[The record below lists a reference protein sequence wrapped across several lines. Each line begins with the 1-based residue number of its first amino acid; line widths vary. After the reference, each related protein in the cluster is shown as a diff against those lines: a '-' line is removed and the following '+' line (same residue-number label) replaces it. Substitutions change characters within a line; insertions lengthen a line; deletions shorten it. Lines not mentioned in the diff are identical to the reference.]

1 MPATIAF
8 TDPVPSVT
16 NQYHFIIHHLV
27 MHSILGLVNTRSLL
41 LIFEILELTTYLDQ
55 NHKDAEQGQFILA
68 LNKVKCNFVCKF
80 STNSI
85 VKVHFPLKM

>member
-1 MPATIAF
+1 
-8 TDPVPSVT
+8 
-16 NQYHFIIHHLV
+16 

-41 LIFEILELTTYLDQ
+41 LISEILELTTYLDQ

>member
-27 MHSILGLVNTRSLL
+27 THSILGLVNTRSLL
-41 LIFEILELTTYLDQ
+41 LISEILELTTYLDQ

-68 LNKVKCNFVCKF
+68 LNKVDIILCAKILN
-80 STNSI
+80 I
-85 VKVHFPLKM
+85 PLLKATSH